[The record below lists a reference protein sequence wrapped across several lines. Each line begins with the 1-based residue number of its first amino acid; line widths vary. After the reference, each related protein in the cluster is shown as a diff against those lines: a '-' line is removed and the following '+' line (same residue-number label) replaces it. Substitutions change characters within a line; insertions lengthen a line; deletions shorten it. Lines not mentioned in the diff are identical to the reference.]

1 MPQPSDLD
9 EVKDLKNRCW
19 SAIVDIVK
27 AGRSV
32 GVHFLSVS
40 QRSTCTNLPSD
51 VKSQMTRVSF
61 AQISKVDSLNA
72 IECENA
78 VYLKDKQCLIYGD
91 SRPIEIVKVPTLT
104 NSYMSLHEFVPE
116 IRIPKQHKEDINKTE
131 EIKDVVVDTNMDD
144 NVVTKTG
151 TFEVYVY
158 GDRKMDE
165 DELKA
170 YYKKF
175 YRENSS
181 KVDNVIYINRSNAK
195 TRPGVIKGAMKNVN
209 K

>member
-1 MPQPSDLD
+1 M
-9 EVKDLKNRCW
+9 
-19 SAIVDIVK
+19 
-27 AGRSV
+27 
-32 GVHFLSVS
+32 
-40 QRSTCTNLPSD
+40 
-51 VKSQMTRVSF
+51 
-61 AQISKVDSLNA
+61 
-72 IECENA
+72 
-78 VYLKDKQCLIYGD
+78 
-91 SRPIEIVKVPTLT
+91 EIVKVPTLT

-151 TFEVYVY
+151 TFEVYIY